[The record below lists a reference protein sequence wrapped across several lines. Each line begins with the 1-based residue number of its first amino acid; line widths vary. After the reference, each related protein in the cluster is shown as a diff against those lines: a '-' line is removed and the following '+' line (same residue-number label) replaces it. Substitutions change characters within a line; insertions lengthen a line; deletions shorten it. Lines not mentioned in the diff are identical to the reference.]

1 MNAVERMEIEWACE
15 KLGRLYALCSDS
27 NDLEALTY
35 LFTQDAVF
43 FRPILPDVE
52 IKGRTEILTA
62 FKLRAPIIVQHQ
74 VSTCVID
81 VHSTSTASGISY
93 ISFLLAP
100 GIDQP
105 LPRIGGA
112 QHFAEFRDS
121 YVLTAEAWKFSVR
134 RRRLLLKSA

>member
-27 NDLEALTY
+27 NDLEALSN

-43 FRPILPDVE
+43 FRPILPDFE
-52 IKGRTEILTA
+52 IKGRAQILTA
-62 FKLRAPIIVQHQ
+62 FKLRPPIIVQHQ

-112 QHFAEFRDS
+112 QHFGEFRDS
-121 YVLTAEAWKFSVR
+121 YVLTAAGWKFSAR
-134 RRRLLLKSA
+134 RGRLLLKSA